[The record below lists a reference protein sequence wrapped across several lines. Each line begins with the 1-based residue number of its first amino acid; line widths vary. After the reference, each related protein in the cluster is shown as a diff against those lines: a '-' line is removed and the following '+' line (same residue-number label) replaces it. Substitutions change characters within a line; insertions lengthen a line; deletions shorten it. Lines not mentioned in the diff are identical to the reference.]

1 MIEKGGVL
9 DENRPILPLATQPFA
24 SMCSCMQ
31 GPLFDHMFL
40 LW

>member
-1 MIEKGGVL
+1 MIEKGGLL
-9 DENRPILPLATQPFA
+9 DERRPRLPLATQPFA
-24 SMCSCMQ
+24 GTYSCMQ